1 MGLAGGGGWLAGGD
15 GGVGWGWCW
24 GEGWTG
30 LSGLGLSGL
39 GGVRDGGVR
48 DGGVRVLLLLCPGG
62 AAALR
67 PPLTVHH

>member
-1 MGLAGGGGWLAGGD
+1 MELAATIGGRES
-15 GGVGWGWCW
+15 GGVLLALTAGSFVT
-24 GEGWTG
+24 GWTG

-39 GGVRDGGVR
+39 GGVRA
-48 DGGVRVLLLLCPGG
+48 GGVRVLLLLCPGG